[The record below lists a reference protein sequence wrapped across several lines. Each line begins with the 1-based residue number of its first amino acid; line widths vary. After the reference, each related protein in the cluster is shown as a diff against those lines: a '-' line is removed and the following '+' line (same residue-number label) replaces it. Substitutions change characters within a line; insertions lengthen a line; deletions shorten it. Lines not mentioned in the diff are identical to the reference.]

1 MYAQLD
7 PSKII
12 ETIARLKARIHDRF
26 PDADLGHVCGEL
38 LRIGEA
44 NAARISRI
52 HRPNLL
58 LRTGVILLILAAVGL
73 LLRFVFAAFNLKLGE
88 DLSSVVQTIDA
99 AIETLVFLSAGIL
112 FLVTFEARLKRQ
124 RAILAIHELRALAHI
139 VDMHQLTKDPDTTS
153 ESFSATTASP
163 ERKLTRAQLSRYLD
177 YCSEML
183 SLVSKIAALY
193 AQNIID
199 PVVLSAVD
207 QIEDLTTRL
216 SSKIWQKIMILEQMM
231 GREQA

>member
-26 PDADLGHVCGEL
+26 PDADLGHVCGDL
-38 LRIGEA
+38 LRNGET
-44 NAARISRI
+44 NAARIARI
-52 HRPNLL
+52 QRPNLF
-58 LRTGVILLILAAVGL
+58 LRTGVILLNLAAVGL
-73 LLRFVFAAFNLKLGE
+73 LVPFVVAANYLNLG
-88 DLSSVVQTIDA
+88 DGLSSVVQTIDA

-112 FLVTFEARLKRQ
+112 FLVTLEMRLKRQ

-163 ERKLTRAQLSRYLD
+163 ERKLSRAQL
-177 YCSEML
+177 
-183 SLVSKIAALY
+183 
-193 AQNIID
+193 
-199 PVVLSAVD
+199 
-207 QIEDLTTRL
+207 
-216 SSKIWQKIMILEQMM
+216 
-231 GREQA
+231 

>member
-26 PDADLGHVCGEL
+26 PDADLGHVCADL
-38 LRIGEA
+38 LRIGET
-44 NAARISRI
+44 NAARIARI

-58 LRTGVILLILAAVGL
+58 LRTGVIFLILAAVGL
-73 LLRFVFAAFNLKLGE
+73 LVRFVIAAFNLKLGD

-112 FLVTFEARLKRQ
+112 FLVTLEARLKRQ
-124 RAILAIHELRALAHI
+124 RAINAIHELRALAHI
-139 VDMHQLTKDPDTTS
+139 VDMHQLTKDPDTTA
-153 ESFSATTASP
+153 ESYAASSASP
-163 ERKLTRAQLSRYLD
+163 ERTLTRAQLSRYLD

-183 SLVSKIAALY
+183 SLVSKVAALY

-216 SSKIWQKIMILEQMM
+216 SGKIWQKIMILEQMM
-231 GREQA
+231 GRERA